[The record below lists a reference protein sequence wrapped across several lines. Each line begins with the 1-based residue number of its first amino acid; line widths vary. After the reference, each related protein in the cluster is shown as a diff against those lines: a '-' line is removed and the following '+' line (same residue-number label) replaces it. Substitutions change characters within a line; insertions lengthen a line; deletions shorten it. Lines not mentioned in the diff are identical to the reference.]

1 MEMSRD
7 QLQWRKRRLG
17 KACSILC
24 VAQSG
29 LTIPFWVCLGAG
41 AQQSV
46 VASATTETLDQ
57 VPRVPGLTTLFRG
70 TNAGISFSGIHTSSI
85 GWYELATPGV
95 SYTFT
100 DHYSLD
106 ASGLVYLHRLV
117 ERSSVG
123 PQPTNRLVLD
133 AVDVGDTS
141 ISFHGN
147 YHPHIFYDAASAS
160 LTAPTGNRSAG
171 LGTGEVTFNFDNL
184 MERYVRQAGFLV
196 DLGVGDSSSLASNL
210 VNQNYSSVGM
220 LAHLVQTGD
229 DVLAPGPFVRS
240 IHRHTR
246 NCRWVARRSTGNK
259 PRRLESAGRRRLECH
274 YEHERERRQRLYHAG
289 RYSADRSPY
298 AIGLLQ
304 SQPAPASGYSGYW
317 NDVCAAWRV
326 AAEAFVDDGSRASRG
341 RGT

>member
-1 MEMSRD
+1 LES
-7 QLQWRKRRLG
+7 LLHTLRR
-17 KACSILC
+17 AI
-24 VAQSG
+24 G

-220 LAHLVQTGD
+220 LAHFQTGMTFWLLGRSYVQSIAYEELPLGRQTVYR
-229 DVLAPGPFVRS
+229 VLNSPVGSNPPGGVGSNVITSTSASEDNGFITQAGIPLTDHLTLSGYYNRSLRQHLDTVAIGMTFVLRGMS
-240 IHRHTR
+240 R
-246 NCRWVARRSTGNK
+246 
-259 PRRLESAGRRRLECH
+259 PRRLSMMDRALRAAAGLE
-274 YEHERERRQRLYHAG
+274 
-289 RYSADRSPY
+289 DK
-298 AIGLLQ
+298 
-304 SQPAPASGYSGYW
+304 
-317 NDVCAAWRV
+317 
-326 AAEAFVDDGSRASRG
+326 
-341 RGT
+341 